1 MTDVF
6 TRVSTILK
14 VPANEA
20 AREFDAKNNAALL
33 LQESIPEPFKDM
45 LIVLVCYDIVCT
57 NEEVK
62 HI

>member
-6 TRVSTILK
+6 IRVPTILK

-20 AREFDAKNNAALL
+20 ACEFDAKNNAALL
-33 LQESIPEPFKDM
+33 LKESITEPFENV
-45 LIVLVCYDIVCT
+45 LIIFVCCNIVCT
-57 NEEVK
+57 DKEVN